1 MAEARISQAESG
13 ASDTESRVADA
24 EARAAQADVRAA
36 EAEAR
41 ASAAEQRAAD
51 ADGRINQAELRAT
64 EAETRASEGGSGPD
78 VEVSD
83 SGRVHDLERQNAE
96 LALEVEHMGNRLRR
110 AYADAEEA
118 RAQLVSG
125 GGSSAGLGGN
135 SDEETR
141 LRRELAQ
148 AMERAQAAENRASQ
162 LQADL
167 ADARVR
173 AGEDPEPPAQEEIEE
188 DEGPS
193 LRFRLA
199 QAAARKRG
207 ISGGVGGPGGAGGSS
222 DEPSMWS

>member
-1 MAEARISQAESG
+1 M
-13 ASDTESRVADA
+13 ADA
-24 EARAAQADVRAA
+24 EGRIAQA
-36 EAEAR
+36 ET
-41 ASAAEQRAAD
+41 
-51 ADGRINQAELRAT
+51 RAT
-64 EAETRASEGGSGPD
+64 EAEGRATEAEARVNADVGGSGPD

-83 SGRVHDLERQNAE
+83 SGRIHDLERQNAE
-96 LALEVEHMGNRLRR
+96 FTLEIEHMGNRLRR

-118 RAQLVSG
+118 RAELVAG
-125 GGSSAGLGGN
+125 GGSSAGLGGD
-135 SDEETR
+135 SEEEAR

-148 AMERAQAAENRASQ
+148 AMERAQSAENRASK

-173 AGEDPEPPAQEEIEE
+173 AGEDPEQPAQEEIE

-207 ISGGVGGPGGAGGSS
+207 ISSGGGGAGGSS